1 MGVTRD
7 ATASTVNRV
16 IREAASLLSK
26 FTLEA
31 GAGGS
36 ARIKL
41 QKENDNLRHL
51 YVTVAII
58 ASFIVFPLF
67 IILAIIV
74 IGRWFYSQLL

>member
-1 MGVTRD
+1 MGVTRG

-41 QKENDNLRHL
+41 QKEN
-51 YVTVAII
+51 AIYDI
-58 ASFIVFPLF
+58 STSL
-67 IILAIIV
+67 
-74 IGRWFYSQLL
+74 SLLSLPS

>member
-1 MGVTRD
+1 MPRLGGHT
-7 ATASTVNRV
+7 RV
-16 IREAASLLSK
+16 IRKAASLLSK

-31 GAGGS
+31 GGS

-41 QKENDNLRHL
+41 QKGNGDLRHL

-58 ASFIVFPLF
+58 TFFIVFPLF

-74 IGRWFYSQLL
+74 FGRRLYPQLL